1 MGLSAFTAR
10 ECDYFRAACNFTA
23 QERAVFDLRVRG
35 CSVVE
40 IAMALHGAY
49 RCPSF
54 GTRGAAW
61 WRSPWRC
68 TSPPPPW
75 TGASGP

>member
-40 IAMALHGAY
+40 IAMALHV
-49 RCPSF
+49 S
-54 GTRGAAW
+54 
-61 WRSPWRC
+61 
-68 TSPPPPW
+68 
-75 TGASGP
+75 ASTVDRRVRAVKRKIERVL